1 VTVRSLL
8 FSALV
13 LGGIALGPSG
23 AIAARAPSTF
33 DGNWTVLIVTESGQC
48 DRAYRYGLAIR
59 DGRVLYEGEAAVNVA
74 GSVSPNGA
82 VNVRVS
88 SGSQHADGSGRL
100 TRENGSGKWRG
111 AGSSGSCSG
120 SWSAERR

>member
-1 VTVRSLL
+1 VTIRRLL
-8 FSALV
+8 FSAV
-13 LGGIALGPSG
+13 ALGGLGFGPSG
-23 AIAARAPSTF
+23 AIAAGAPSTF
-33 DGNWTVLIVTESGQC
+33 DGSWTVVIVTESGQC

-74 GSVSPNGA
+74 GSVSASGA

-100 TRENGSGKWRG
+100 TKENGSGKWQG
-111 AGSSGSCSG
+111 SGSSGACSG